1 MYTMVMNL
9 LNFTAGVLTVDRE
22 TEEDQAALES
32 YPTPCVELQ
41 WIKEVRNSEDQ
52 TRTGCADREHPLT
65 PWYSMTPLGVSAG
78 ERLR

>member
-22 TEEDQAALES
+22 KEEDQAALES

-41 WIKEVRNSEDQ
+41 WIKEVRNASRQSGPE
-52 TRTGCADREHPLT
+52 RAERE
-65 PWYSMTPLGVSAG
+65 YS
-78 ERLR
+78 